1 LAWGQS
7 TFGAFLGTLRDPSGS
22 VIVNC
27 TVTVL
32 NTGTSA
38 TRTAVTDQTGSY
50 EFVNMEPGTY
60 EISMEAPGFGHASYK
75 DLVLQARQTV
85 CVDGNM
91 AVGTQTQA
99 VTVEEAA
106 PVITTDVSNLAE
118 TKTGR
123 ELNDLP
129 IAIASRGAGS
139 TSAITTLT
147 TQAGV
152 LTDNSGNLSV
162 AGSKP
167 AMLSMSI
174 DGISTMSP
182 RSYVPIAELFP
193 SFNGI
198 AEIRVSEVNNAA
210 EYGGI
215 SDITTISKGG
225 SNAFHGGLF
234 ENNQAADYDARSPFV
249 AIKAKLVMNDYG
261 IFGGGPVFIPKL
273 YNGHNRTFFFMSYEG
288 LQLPKESPLVESV
301 PSLALRSGNLSAYKT
316 VLDPLTPGV
325 PFAGNQI
332 PITRISPPLGECAQ
346 IFVPAPQYGLTDGD
360 CE

>member
-1 LAWGQS
+1 MDSHTYRRSLKLGATFTAVALFLAGVASGQS
-7 TFGAFLGTLRDPSGS
+7 TFGSFLGTVHDPSGS
-22 VIVNC
+22 VIGNC
-27 TVTVL
+27 VVKVT

-38 TRTAVTDQTGSY
+38 TRTIVTDQSGSY
-50 EFVNMEPGTY
+50 VLVNLEPGLY
-60 EISMEAPGFGHASYK
+60 EITMEAPGFERATY
-75 DLVLQARQTV
+75 LNLNLQARQTIR
-85 CVDGNM
+85 VDGNM
-91 AVGTQTQA
+91 TLGNAGTSGQRGRVGASHHNGCIQ
-99 VTVEEAA
+99 
-106 PVITTDVSNLAE
+106 S
-118 TKTGR
+118 GR
-123 ELNDLP
+123 DENGKRIKRSAGCDRLP
-129 IAIASRGAGS
+129 SRGS

-225 SNAFHGGLF
+225 TNAFHGGMF
-234 ENNQAADYDARSPFV
+234 ENNQAADYDARSPFSAV
-249 AIKAKLVMNDYG
+249 KAKLVMND
-261 IFGGGPVFIPKL
+261 FGGFAGGPVSIPKL
-273 YNGHNRTFFFMSYEG
+273 YNGRNRTFFF
-288 LQLPKESPLVESV
+288 
-301 PSLALRSGNLSAYKT
+301 
-316 VLDPLTPGV
+316 
-325 PFAGNQI
+325 
-332 PITRISPPLGECAQ
+332 
-346 IFVPAPQYGLTDGD
+346 
-360 CE
+360 

>member
-1 LAWGQS
+1 MDSHTYRRSLKLGATFTAVALFLAGVASGQS
-7 TFGAFLGTLRDPSGS
+7 TFGSFLGTVHDPSGS
-22 VIVNC
+22 VIGNGVVK
-27 TVTVL
+27 VT

-38 TRTAVTDQTGSY
+38 TRSIVTDQSGSY
-50 EFVNMEPGTY
+50 VLVNLEPGLY
-60 EISMEAPGFGHASYK
+60 EITMEAPGFERATY
-75 DLVLQARQTV
+75 LNLNLQARQTIR
-85 CVDGNM
+85 VDGNM
-91 AVGTQTQA
+91 TLGTQVQA
-99 VTVEEAA
+99 VSVEESA

-129 IAIASRGAGS
+129 VAIASRAAGS

-182 RSYVPIAELFP
+182 RSYVPIVELFP

-225 SNAFHGGLF
+225 TNAYHGGMF
-234 ENNQAADYDARSPFV
+234 ENNQAADYDARSPFSAV
-249 AIKAKLVMNDYG
+249 KAKLVLND
-261 IFGGGPVFIPKL
+261 FGAFAGGPVSIPKL
-273 YNGHNRTFFFMSYEG
+273 YNGRNRTFFFLSYEG
-288 LQLPKESPLVESV
+288 LR
-301 PSLALRSGNLSAYKT
+301 LAARISAGRERAVSGTRSGES
-316 VLDPLTPGV
+316 
-325 PFAGNQI
+325 F
-332 PITRISPPLGECAQ
+332 
-346 IFVPAPQYGLTDGD
+346 GL
-360 CE
+360 